1 MEGRLQA
8 AERGGREGR
17 RCPQGMMLSVSACSA
32 TSTFP
37 ASVVHCSWSSSATGL
52 LGEAMG
58 KKHGLGLDTWLQGWE
73 DYRQSSQ
80 SSLRPFICTWSFCG
94 ASEHPQGAGRR
105 PYRGHR
111 APCARHS
118 FLHNLISPSV
128 CSCHFPTLAG
138 RKTLQTPGWASC
150 WALGEA
156 EHQRVLFC
164 RSSVSEGWEMG
175 GCSLQLE
182 AASIC

>member
-105 PYRGHR
+105 PYRGHSKSSMR
-111 APCARHS
+111 KALLSAQSYFPLSLLLPLPHPCRQE
-118 FLHNLISPSV
+118 NPEN
-128 CSCHFPTLAG
+128 T
-138 RKTLQTPGWASC
+138 W
-150 WALGEA
+150 LGI
-156 EHQRVLFC
+156 LL
-164 RSSVSEGWEMG
+164 GTG
-175 GCSLQLE
+175 GG
-182 AASIC
+182 